1 MAIRAA
7 SRSGAR
13 LDMHVRRQETV
24 DIASIHDK
32 QGGGR
37 EFGDSPHRPA
47 QPTGPGLTFATAA
60 PEVTPDGVLI
70 DTAST
75 LGGSFRFAPTVNRQR
90 PK

>member
-7 SRSGAR
+7 SRSGAS

-60 PEVTPDGVLI
+60 PEEDDGTYGPVPPYRLDRI
-70 DTAST
+70 
-75 LGGSFRFAPTVNRQR
+75 
-90 PK
+90 